1 MNDPS
6 HEEPSETREHL
17 EQDAERVRSRLLG
30 NLEELKARGR
40 RVKGRMQSVEDTVRQ
55 HPGIW
60 IGAGAIAVVAFGVW
74 LYARQGRRRREQ
86 RRDAILGF
94 ASKVLGPG
102 YVVEPASEQPS
113 ALKQSL
119 KRASGALVAAAGR
132 EVGRRALEAV
142 KARVLEP
149 EHEESEN
156 RAPA

>member
-6 HEEPSETREHL
+6 HDEPSEAREHL
-17 EQDAERVRSRLLG
+17 EQNADRVRSRLLG

-40 RVKGRMQSVEDTVRQ
+40 RVKGRMQNVELTIRK

-60 IGAGAIAVVAFGVW
+60 VGAGAAALVALGVW

-94 ASKVLGPG
+94 ASKVLGPA
-102 YVVEPASEQPS
+102 YVVEPAAGPPS

-119 KRASGALVAAAGR
+119 KKASGALVAAAGR
-132 EVGRRALEAV
+132 ELGRRALEAV
-142 KARVLEP
+142 KMRAMEP
-149 EHEESEN
+149 EQEQTEG

>member
-6 HEEPSETREHL
+6 PEEPTEARENL
-17 EQDAERVRSRLLG
+17 EQDADRVRSRLLG

-40 RVKGRMQSVEDTVRQ
+40 RVKGRMQSVEATVRK

-60 IGAGAIAVVAFGVW
+60 VGAGAAALVLFGVW

-94 ASKVLGPG
+94 ASKVLGPA

-119 KRASGALVAAAGR
+119 KRAGGALVAAAGR
-132 EVGRRALEAV
+132 ELGRRALESV
-142 KARVLEP
+142 KTRVMDP
-149 EHEESEN
+149 EHETEA

>member
-6 HEEPSETREHL
+6 HEEPSEAREHL
-17 EQDAERVRSRLLG
+17 EQDADRVRARLLD

-40 RVKGRMQSVEDTVRQ
+40 RVKGRMQSVEATVRQ

-60 IGAGAIAVVAFGVW
+60 VGAGAAALVVFGVW

-94 ASKVLGPG
+94 ASKVLGPA

-132 EVGRRALEAV
+132 ELGRRALEAV
-142 KARVLEP
+142 KLRAAETDR
-149 EHEESEN
+149 EETEAH
-156 RAPA
+156 APA